1 MVLRVAAATRVV
13 WWRLRSLLGA
23 ERGATAIEYAIMLAF
38 IAAVIVAAV
47 TLLGQNTQ
55 QPFSRVCQEGFGG
68 GAPCA

>member
-1 MVLRVAAATRVV
+1 VVLRVVAGTQLA
-13 WWRLRSLLGA
+13 WWRLRSRLGG

-55 QPFSRVCQEGFGG
+55 QPFSRVCQDGFGG
-68 GAPCA
+68 GSPC

>member
-1 MVLRVAAATRVV
+1 MVLRMVAGTQVA
-13 WWRLRSLLGA
+13 WWRLRSRLGA

-55 QPFSRVCQEGFGG
+55 RPFSRVCQEGFGG
-68 GAPCA
+68 GTACG